1 MGFGQKQQVIQKY
14 HAIRTNAAIL
24 GIPIPIL
31 IGQNRLTAKLI
42 WYNDFTANKAK
53 QQGGK
58 GLGKGGSQY
67 VYTASI
73 MAALCHGP
81 LSALLSVWD
90 NTGRFVV
97 QGVTESYTVGSPYTY
112 TPTYAAAFASDQ
124 GVAAVT
130 AYSYSGINDYGSPG
144 AITLAGNTPVGMT
157 PTTGTPSAG
166 QYKVNPA
173 TGVYTF
179 ASADAG
185 KNVQISYGFYRYILA
200 TEELSIVPFSG
211 PYTVTVQNSATFN
224 TDLGVKYYPGGN
236 AFTKVSSGPT
246 VGQYSQSGGTY
257 TFAAADTGQGIVINY
272 QYADPNTDNNA
283 PSSINLTLIGGGQ
296 GQSPWSYLTSK
307 HPSQALGY
315 TQLAMIASSQL
326 YLGYSPELPN
336 YNYEVAG
343 AYQVGG
349 GILDA
354 NPADCITAILSDP
367 GYGIGFPLASIGDL
381 TLARKCWTA
390 NSFFISPVLEN
401 QQSTASVIGEWLEAG
416 MVGAYWS
423 EGLLKFVPYC
433 DTSAVGHGVLYQPST
448 TPVASLTDSNFLV
461 DDKAE
466 DPVKVTRTP
475 YMDAYNRVS
484 VSYSARVND
493 YNPEVV
499 YEQDDA
505 SIQRYGLR
513 SEDSQSWDF
522 ITTLLAAQYAA
533 SMRLQRNVYIRNTYE
548 FRLPSSFAFLEPMD
562 VVTITDSVLGLNG
575 APVRIQKIED
585 DPEKGLSIVAE
596 DFIWG
601 AAAPAYNPKD
611 TNNPPA
617 PLPGQED
624 PGNTQAVIFEA
635 PGRLGLQ
642 QGNMLYGFVNGSN
655 ENWGGCHVWVSFDG
669 TNYQLQDTVNFP
681 ARMGTLVAG
690 LAAYGGA
697 NPDTTHT
704 LAVAMTDDTPLSS
717 TTSGGAA
724 ANVTLC
730 AIVSAGPTLELLSYQ
745 TATLVADQQ
754 YNLTTLYRGIY
765 GTLAGAHL
773 TGDLFC
779 RLDEASFQFQYDP
792 TYVGKNIWYKFT
804 SFNLLGQNEQNL
816 ANVTAYEFAL
826 QGTTGAIEM
835 DTGYLGIVAPGY
847 AAYRPLSNPLM
858 GHDAGSNA
866 TINVAAFSMALAG
879 HVNISYNSGSIT
891 ALAYNTLYY
900 VYFDDSGVPAFGGS
914 VSYTATTTKE
924 DTYGTTRFF
933 VGSIQ
938 TPRAGAPDT
947 TGNNDGG
954 NGSQGG
960 MLNIITP
967 SSTAATVS
975 NGNHTITNPNF
986 ALDGDMTSF
995 ANLSITTSGSGG
1007 DAIAFRCSAPPS
1019 ILRHYS
1025 SVTVKVRMRCLTNN
1039 LTGGSQIVLL
1049 QVFENKSGGFYSE
1062 PLNLGPG
1069 ATQSLTTFSVSVPT
1083 NISLSNVIVEVDVQD
1098 SGANSTPGQVVTVDI
1113 AEIWIEAIE

>member
-1 MGFGQKQQVIQKY
+1 MGFGQPQQIIQKY

-31 IGQNRLTAKLI
+31 FGQNRLTGKLI
-42 WYNDFTANKAK
+42 WYGDFTANKAK

-81 LSALLSVWD
+81 LNALLSVWD

-112 TPTYAAAFASDQ
+112 TPTYAAAFAADQ

-157 PTTGTPSAG
+157 ATTGTPSAG

-224 TDLGVKYYPGGN
+224 SDLGVKYYPGGN
-236 AFTKVSSGPT
+236 GFVKISSGTPT
-246 VGQYSQSGGTY
+246 VGQYKVSAGVY

-433 DTSAVGHGVLYQPST
+433 DTSAVGNGVLYQPST
-448 TPVASLTDSNFLV
+448 TPVAGLTDSDFLV
-461 DDKAE
+461 DDKGE

-475 YMDAYNRVS
+475 YMDAYNRVP

-562 VVTITDSVLGLNG
+562 VVTINDSILGLNA

-611 TNNPPA
+611 TNNPPP

-624 PGNTQAVIFEA
+624 PGNTSAVIFEA
-635 PGRLGLQ
+635 PSRLGLQ
-642 QGNMLYGFVNGSN
+642 QGNMLFGFVNGSN

-669 TNYQLQDTVNFP
+669 TNYQLQETVNFP
-681 ARMGTLVAG
+681 ARMGTLVAN
-690 LAAYGGA
+690 LASYGGA
-697 NPDTTHT
+697 NPDTGHT
-704 LAVAMTDDTPLSS
+704 LGVAMTDNTPLSS
-717 TTSGGAA
+717 TSPTGAA
-724 ANVTLC
+724 SNVTLS
-730 AIVSAGPTLELLSYQ
+730 AIVSAGPVLELLSYQ

-765 GTLAGAHL
+765 GTTPGAHV
-773 TGDLFC
+773 TGDLFA
-779 RLDEASFQFQYDP
+779 RLDEASFTFQFDP
-792 TYVGKNIWYKFT
+792 TYVGKTIWYKFT
-804 SFNLLGQNEQNL
+804 SFNLLGQNEQL
-816 ANVTAYEFAL
+816 LSNVTAYSFTLAGTVGSIAL
-826 QGTTGAIEM
+826 DTGALNIM
-835 DTGYLGIVAPGY
+835 APGY
-847 AAYRPLSNPLM
+847 ASYQPLTNPLTAT
-858 GHDAGSNA
+858 DAGSNA
-866 TINVAAFSMALAG
+866 TISIAAFTMQLTG
-879 HVNISYNSGSIT
+879 HANISLNSGSIT
-891 ALAYNTLYY
+891 ALAYNTLYW
-900 VYFDDSGVPAFGGS
+900 VYYDDPNLTGGS
-914 VSYTATTTKE
+914 VTYQATTTKA
-924 DTYGTTRFF
+924 TAHTGVGRFF
-933 VGSIQ
+933 VGSIV
-938 TPRAGAPDT
+938 TPPSGGAPT
-947 TGNNDGG
+947 TGNGDGG
-954 NGSQGG
+954 VGSAGG
-960 MLNIITP
+960 TVTGGPGTQVYTTAGTSPPTWTNQTNTLDGNVNTFGVLTGTGTSQIKSGTYVLSNFSTP
-967 SSTAATVS
+967 SDPTYSSLQLNVKIAVPTNTLNGGTSHITISYSLDAGITFTQLRQITSGNTLATTIDTVTLAKTQNCAAIQIQVLHS
-975 NGNHTITNPNF
+975 Q
-986 ALDGDMTSF
+986 L
-995 ANLSITTSGSGG
+995 ANDTSGSAVLDFFEAWVSG
-1007 DAIAFRCSAPPS
+1007 
-1019 ILRHYS
+1019 
-1025 SVTVKVRMRCLTNN
+1025 VK
-1039 LTGGSQIVLL
+1039 
-1049 QVFENKSGGFYSE
+1049 
-1062 PLNLGPG
+1062 
-1069 ATQSLTTFSVSVPT
+1069 
-1083 NISLSNVIVEVDVQD
+1083 
-1098 SGANSTPGQVVTVDI
+1098 
-1113 AEIWIEAIE
+1113 